1 MGDTTTT
8 TRTQPLGPDGSD
20 IDDSEPRTFLGLSLS
35 QIAGSALA
43 AVTTAVAASFLGVA
57 GTLIGAAF
65 GSVVSTVAG
74 AAYATSLKTAAT
86 RVRTTR
92 TVLVRPGPDAV
103 RGASQTDPARVP
115 SGFGA
120 EPVEVTEST
129 GATELSSAT
138 TYRSR
143 RRITWKPVAAI
154 AALGFV
160 LGLGLLSVTE
170 GLLGHPV
177 SGSEASGTTIGTVV
191 GGGSDAAPQPST
203 TPSPTA
209 TDPTASPSDSA
220 TTAPS
225 DGATTAPGDAG
236 TSTSP
241 TDAGTATPTDG
252 GSTSTTTTD
261 PTTPTDAP
269 TAPAA
274 EQTVPVAP

>member
-1 MGDTTTT
+1 MGDTTTQ
-8 TRTQPLGPDGSD
+8 TRNQPLGPDGSD
-20 IDDSEPRTFLGLSLS
+20 TDDEKRTVLGLSLS

-92 TVLVRPGPDAV
+92 TVLVRPGADAV

-120 EPVEVTEST
+120 EPVELM
-129 GATELSSAT
+129 AAQAT

-143 RRITWKPVAAI
+143 PRVTWKPVAAV
-154 AALGFV
+154 AAIGFV
-160 LGLGLLSVTE
+160 LGIGLLSLSE
-170 GLLGHPV
+170 GLLGRPV
-177 SGSEASGTTIGTVV
+177 SGSETSGTTIGAVV
-191 GGGSDAAPQPST
+191 GGAGGQTSPQPSS

-209 TDPTASPSDSA
+209 TGPTASLTQSA
-220 TTAPS
+220 TTPS
-225 DGATTAPGDAG
+225 DAA
-236 TSTSP
+236 
-241 TDAGTATPTDG
+241 TATPTEGASTTSSDAATATPG
-252 GSTSTTTTD
+252 SSGSTAPTTD
-261 PTTPTDAP
+261 PATPGAATSPAVGQ
-269 TAPAA
+269 TA
-274 EQTVPVAP
+274 PVAP